1 MKKLLIVW
9 GCLLCFGSTAAQ
21 KIKYSKEMLQKMDLI
36 EIDIFEPLEGKYK
49 SRRSRKMDYQKIDH
63 TILSKKE
70 GLEIRYAILPARKTD
85 PSTQV
90 PHVEF
95 MRVVSNIAP
104 NEEENTV
111 TVHTI
116 PESTL
121 SQQFNADWGSIAYF
135 KPKPSF
141 SNAKHCRLLSLF
153 SEDRGTIHIFYLFN
167 EPSKH
172 LDNRFYSVRFEQTL

>member
-1 MKKLLIVW
+1 MLL
-9 GCLLCFGSTAAQ
+9 
-21 KIKYSKEMLQKMDLI
+21 KMEDI

-49 SRRSRKMDYQKIDH
+49 SKRSTQNDYQQIDH
-63 TILSKKE
+63 TIYSKKE

-95 MRVVSNIAP
+95 MRVISSIAP
-104 NEEENTV
+104 NEEETPV

-116 PESTL
+116 PKSIL
-121 SQQFNADWGSIAYF
+121 SKQFNADWGSIAYF

-141 SNAKHCRLLSLF
+141 SDQQHCRLLSLF
-153 SEDRGTIHIFYLFN
+153 SEDRGTIHIFYLFD

-172 LDNRFYSVRFEQTL
+172 LDTRFYSVRFEQAL